1 MQRVVRSHRA
11 HQEYL
16 KYRGSLADSDDDDG
30 PQNDDAWLFEDL
42 VVLTKLYS
50 RLRDKEQLISLIFEV
65 SRDMAVYSLADGKL
79 PNVEHD
85 CRPNERYHNDIL
97 LSSSA
102 GLQGSKH
109 RRFYW

>member
-79 PNVEHD
+79 SE
-85 CRPNERYHNDIL
+85 CRAR
-97 LSSSA
+97 
-102 GLQGSKH
+102 LQT
-109 RRFYW
+109 